1 MHSFSRAML
10 AGLGLLALALPA
22 TAGGWQSF
30 AAAFP
35 TNACQDGWT
44 ACITS
49 GGAVGPGMLH
59 DTAGRPL
66 PSDGRL
72 GWFDLQPTASFSP
85 FVGLSSYSGAA
96 GGEVPRPAPVAAVQP
111 TPVAA
116 SNPTQPTQPSNV
128 QASNNP
134 DASIRTLP
142 AATPNVAVSP
152 TANPNATMPPNGNA
166 TPNSTLAT
174 RPTQPSSQPSSQ
186 PSATPVSMQ
195 PTSQPATQPV
205 TQPVANIQP
214 VATPVA
220 TPVSQPAPTPTA
232 NIATSQVSNDC
243 TDLVTLEPAA
253 MMGSLTLGQTKCLE
267 ARLSSESQQTTKAKI
282 SLVLINNA
290 EGKGDK
296 TDWERLVKR
305 HLEEIDR
312 SDPDLCYKYSLQLSR
327 GGAGRASGVIR
338 WADYSLENK
347 SKWTGNTYK
356 SRVFAL
362 ERLKTE
368 AANKLWQ
375 DAEATYT
382 TEHTDENEAK
392 SAKYRG
398 MTKDYAREW
407 LDYAKA
413 SAQDTKS
420 AMQYC
425 VSAAGTTAF
434 CEG

>member
-1 MHSFSRAML
+1 MRSFSRVML
-10 AGLGLLALALPA
+10 TGFGLLALALPA

-30 AAAFP
+30 SAAFP
-35 TNACQDGWT
+35 VAACQDGWA

-59 DTAGRPL
+59 DTAGRPI

-85 FVGLSSYSGAA
+85 FVGLSSYSGPA
-96 GGEVPRPAPVAAVQP
+96 GGQMPAPRPPEPVAETV
-111 TPVAA
+111 A
-116 SNPTQPTQPSNV
+116 SNPTQPPPLQPSGM
-128 QASNNP
+128 QPSNNP
-134 DASIRTLP
+134 DASIRTGP
-142 AATPNVAVSP
+142 STTPN
-152 TANPNATMPPNGNA
+152 NPNASVT
-166 TPNSTLAT
+166 TTQ
-174 RPTQPSSQPSSQ
+174 PTQPSSQPTV
-186 PSATPVSMQ
+186 TPVSSQ
-195 PTSQPATQPV
+195 PTSQPTTQP
-205 TQPVANIQP
+205 TAQPVANTKP
-214 VATPVA
+214 TTPTATPVTPI
-220 TPVSQPAPTPTA
+220 TPVSQPVTTPTA
-232 NIATSQVSNDC
+232 NIATSQASADC

-267 ARLSSESQQTTKAKI
+267 ARLATESQQTSKAKI

-305 HLEEIDR
+305 HLEDVDR

-362 ERLKTE
+362 YRLKTE
-368 AANKLWQ
+368 AGNKLWQ

-398 MTKDYAREW
+398 MTKDFAREW